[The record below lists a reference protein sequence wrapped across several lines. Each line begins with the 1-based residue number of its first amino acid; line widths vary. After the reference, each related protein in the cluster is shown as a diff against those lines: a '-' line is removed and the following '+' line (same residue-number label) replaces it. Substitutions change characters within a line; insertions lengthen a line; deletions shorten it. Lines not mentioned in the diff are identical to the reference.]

1 MLLYIH
7 VNMTCTTACN
17 RQPPQEKAPQMR
29 GFFLPGRSKAD
40 TFFIPKQSVALVSNY
55 DYALGMNIKYAALI
69 LSSSA
74 IIFVGVAAAEFY
86 KSVDEQGNIVYSDSP
101 TPGAEQL
108 DPPPIST
115 VEGRPVKEQTTEGDA
130 TADEQAGD
138 KAAKKPP
145 TRYTKFT
152 IVQPRNDD
160 TIWDNTG
167 AIPVSLQLEPP
178 LDTENGHSIWVYVD
192 GSAVVR
198 KSQSLV
204 QPLSNID
211 TTNDDAILVFGQVG
225 AASDRRLSDCA
236 SCPATARQSQK

>member
-1 MLLYIH
+1 
-7 VNMTCTTACN
+7 
-17 RQPPQEKAPQMR
+17 
-29 GFFLPGRSKAD
+29 
-40 TFFIPKQSVALVSNY
+40 
-55 DYALGMNIKYAALI
+55 MNIKYAALI

-74 IIFVGVAAAEFY
+74 IIFAGVAAAEFY

-115 VEGRPVKEQTTEGDA
+115 VEGRPVVKEETTEGDA

-138 KAAKKPP
+138 EPAKKPP

-152 IVQPRNDD
+152 IVQPKNDD

-211 TTNDDAILVFGQVG
+211 RGTHKIRAEVRDEKRKTLKRTQNITVHLKRASAIPRGG
-225 AASDRRLSDCA
+225 
-236 SCPATARQSQK
+236 P